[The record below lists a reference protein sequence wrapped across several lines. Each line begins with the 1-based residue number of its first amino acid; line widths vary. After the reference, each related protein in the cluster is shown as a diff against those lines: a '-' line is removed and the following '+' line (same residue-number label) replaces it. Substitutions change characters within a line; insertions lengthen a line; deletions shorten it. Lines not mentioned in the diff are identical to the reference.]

1 VCCSTLYITEKVK
14 LNEEWRTSGDIEKY
28 SEVAPELYNGPV
40 VVYNKPGGL
49 CAERLQIVD
58 DDDWVGYPMYVEI
71 ISKLLEILMFISLLF
86 RGNGNRR
93 PNNIDMN
100 TL

>member
-40 VVYNKPGGL
+40 VVYNKPWGL
-49 CAERLQIVD
+49 CAERPQIV
-58 DDDWVGYPMYVEI
+58 
-71 ISKLLEILMFISLLF
+71 KLLEILMFIALLF
-86 RGNGNRR
+86 RRNTNRR
-93 PNNIDMN
+93 PNNFDIN